1 MHTNGTQV
9 LKTPLTFYL
18 DGCDSE
24 MTTKYK
30 GVEQESA
37 EFVEREKKVYSH
49 LGSHANI
56 LHCLEISDIGLKFP
70 YMENGNLRTFLRRDV
85 PIPPHIRSQ
94 RRGNQLIIK
103 TV

>member
-70 YMENGNLRTFLRRDV
+70 YMRTETYGHSCVEMFQYR
-85 PIPPHIRSQ
+85 PISDHKEEATS
-94 RRGNQLIIK
+94 
-103 TV
+103 